1 MDFIQSNMEV
11 VPSNYFDGIEFKDGK
26 YQRFREKEGI
36 IQVKIKNNKES
47 SNVQTIENN
56 FYYLICD
63 KYDFNIVNNYKWYPC
78 LKDYSN
84 TVYLKNSK
92 GTTLHIAIKG
102 IPPEGKPFIDHINR
116 NGLDNRRCN
125 LRFVTKSEN
134 ALNHPVRLT
143 NKSGYPGVIKSKGYG
158 GRSDSW
164 CAYIKINGK
173 NKESKYSIDKYGEEK
188 AKELAILKRKEFEKD
203 VVIYES
209 PCKKV
214 EDKPELKEELNHSL
228 KGVYKKDNNGSSSWY
243 AEHNPII
250 DGKRKTV
257 KVSFGIKKYSEE
269 GAKKM
274 AVLAKEI
281 LKCKFSDKEIPDK
294 LSLESRDILKKD
306 GFWIVFYLFY
316 RDYKAEFSIE
326 KFGEEGAK
334 QLALLA
340 RNIFKSIEEQRN
352 KNGEFVGVTLKTRKS
367 RSDYWYAH
375 VNYNGS
381 IKTESYSLSSYNNPK
396 QLAIKKRK
404 QFVEYFISKL
414 PSA

>member
-1 MDFIQSNMEV
+1 MAEAPALTVTEAMLRAK
-11 VPSNYFDGIEFKDGK
+11 GAL
-26 YQRFREKEGI
+26 EGVRGRVEI
-36 IQVKIKNNKES
+36 HDDYVEG
-47 SNVQTIENN
+47 
-56 FYYLICD
+56 
-63 KYDFNIVNNYKWYPC
+63 
-78 LKDYSN
+78 LKDLEGFS
-84 TVYLKNSK
+84 
-92 GTTLHIAIKG
+92 HI
-102 IPPEGKPFIDHINR
+102 
-116 NGLDNRRCN
+116 
-125 LRFVTKSEN
+125 
-134 ALNHPVRLT
+134 
-143 NKSGYPGVIKSKGYG
+143 
-158 GRSDSW
+158 
-164 CAYIKINGK
+164 
-173 NKESKYSIDKYGEEK
+173 
-188 AKELAILKRKEFEKD
+188 IL
-203 VVIYES
+203 IYHFH
-209 PCKKV
+209 KFQ
-214 EDKPELKEELNHSL
+214 LLELNHSL

-352 KNGEFVGVTLKTRKS
+352 KNGEFVGVTLKTRKGG
-367 RSDYWYAH
+367 SDYWYAH

-381 IKTESYSLSSYNNPK
+381 VKTESYSLSLYNNPK
-396 QLAIKKRK
+396 ELAIKKRK
-404 QFVEYFISKL
+404 QFVEEFLSKL